1 METVYIN
8 TPGVKIHREG
18 KVLQVRQG
26 REVLHTVFPFRT
38 CMVVVSPGVE
48 ITSRAIITL
57 LRNRIE
63 TVFVNSRGA
72 ACGRLSGPTDSHVA
86 TRMAQYR
93 ILDDDRCR
101 FAFSRAVVEGK
112 VKNQL
117 VMAGRIGRFQKRD
130 VSAAVARMK
139 HSLAGTGK
147 AKDRNTLRGIEGA
160 CARAYFS
167 VFDLGFTSPQGFPG
181 RVRRPPTDPV
191 NALLSFLYMALLAR
205 MTAEIEREGLDPYAG
220 MLHETG
226 YGSPALALD
235 LMEEFRTI
243 VADTLVFSLFNL
255 GIVTPDDFRTVARE
269 EQGEDDIFPDTGPSG
284 PDALDDP
291 MAAFS
296 REEALPAGSSRAAP
310 TEQGRKTGTPTAVL
324 LTGQGLKK
332 VAAQLERKLDAEFTC
347 PFDHTRISYRQAMAR
362 QVRRF
367 KAFVHN
373 ELASYEPLVMR

>member
-1 METVYIN
+1 METVYLN
-8 TPGVKIHREG
+8 TPGVKVHSEG

-38 CMVVVSPGVE
+38 GTVVISPGVE
-48 ITSRAIITL
+48 ITSRAIMTL
-57 LRNRIE
+57 LRNGIN
-63 TVFVNSRGA
+63 TVFVNSRGTS
-72 ACGRLSGPTDSHVA
+72 CGRLAGPTGSHVA

-93 ILDDDRCR
+93 LLDDNQRCL
-101 FAFSRAVVEGK
+101 AFCRAVVEGK
-112 VKNQL
+112 VRNQL

-147 AKDRNTLRGIEGA
+147 AVHRNTLRGIEGA

-167 VFDLGFTSPQGFPG
+167 IFDLGFTVTQGFTG
-181 RVRRPPTDPV
+181 RARRPPSDPV

-205 MTAEIEREGLDPYAG
+205 VTAEIEQEGLDPYAG
-220 MLHETG
+220 ILHETG
-226 YGSPALALD
+226 YCSPALALD
-235 LMEEFRTI
+235 LVEEFRTI
-243 VADTLVFSLFNL
+243 LADTLVFSLFNL
-255 GIVTPDDFRTVARE
+255 GIVTPDDFRTVAGE
-269 EQGEDDIFPDTGPSG
+269 EPDEDDIFPDANPAG

-296 REEALPAGSSRAAP
+296 REDTLPAGARRTVHTGRNRKPGSAA
-310 TEQGRKTGTPTAVL
+310 AVL

-332 VAAQLERKLDAEFTC
+332 VASQLERKLEAEFTC
-347 PFDHTRISYRQAMAR
+347 PIDHTRISYRQAMAR

-373 ELASYEPLVMR
+373 ERDAYEPLVMR